1 MATSAGQVQSTIK
14 VKATAQNLDK
24 VEAQVSKLMLASE
37 KIRTQQAKTA
47 TQMAKA
53 IAVQNKDAAAKQKA
67 ALQAEKLS
75 LQNQKLSNSISNA
88 TNKQSLF
95 NKVLNTGKIL
105 ALGYTIKNL
114 GNAFTSLIQGSA
126 DYIENLNLFN
136 VVMGESTEK
145 AENFINT
152 MNDVLGLDT
161 SKMMQYMGT
170 FKGMANNMG
179 IAEDAA
185 YTMSEGLTK
194 LTYDLSSFYNT
205 SVDQAFTSLSSAIT
219 GQTKSIREQFKGIDV
234 TMGTLQVD
242 LDILGIDKT
251 VSELSYAEKSILR
264 YISILRQSQS
274 AQGDFARTMTSPAQ
288 MMRQLTERVITLAR
302 AFGNIFI
309 PILQAVLPYILAVT
323 SLLTKLFN
331 TISAFVAKIFGFE
344 MPEFDYSGITTGLGS
359 ASDDLDAVGDSAS
372 GASDKV
378 KEFKKQLQGF
388 DVLNVITSPTD
399 TPDSGGT
406 SGGGGGGAGMIDP
419 ALLEAIKNYDNRLD
433 LASDKVKELEAAIQS
448 FLSKLDFEPL
458 KKSLDNLWESM
469 KLVGNFAWQG
479 LKDFYNEFLVP
490 VAQWTIGEG
499 LPRFIDAI
507 ANGLAKIDW
516 DNLNSKLYDLFQAL
530 APFAINVGEG
540 LLWFFENV
548 LVPLATWTISDVLP
562 NFLSMLAS
570 ALKILNS
577 GIEVAAPLLSWLWD
591 HFLAP
596 IASFAGGAIVGILE
610 GVASALEWIA
620 DNELASKVLGSVLT
634 ALIGIAAVKTA
645 KSLIDTAGGLSSI
658 VSSAIQAHSKTS
670 ALNKVLLTIG
680 NTAKK
685 SKGSVVLIG
694 KDIKDLATKSSG
706 TITVGNVLI
715 TMLKNMGSAAKGIV
729 GNITNLG
736 GKISSLGS
744 KILTFGKNLIT
755 GNINAKTLG
764 KTISGT
770 LKNAFSSLTSP
781 IKTLG
786 SNIKTASTTF
796 SQTASVAS
804 KLGSTLLGGFG
815 LIVGLKATS
824 SGMKDVA
831 NQGEITALSLGK
843 VVGGMAS
850 SAAAGAKL
858 LSALGPA
865 GVVIGGIA
873 GGLAGAASAL
883 FGYNKACEEQ
893 KAYANMF
900 DGQGVAIE
908 RVTDTLKNLYNT
920 YAEQTETI
928 QEYSSKINDLKDS
941 LNDTSGSMDILLGKL
956 SSGSYNAEE
965 SDFNQISDDIKNLQD
980 TTSDLIQTETNQ
992 AINFIQFQERQG
1004 QISKDTAADRISN
1017 ALAVQQVEEKINSEY
1032 ATAMQ
1037 NLTEQYKNGEINA
1050 QTYATEMGKLKE
1062 LYSTTATASDETTV
1076 SVKNLVEQ
1084 ISAKGIDFKSYE
1096 DTKKFV
1102 NEVGDTYKQNK
1113 ETINNYYK
1121 EQKKQLEQEQID
1133 LQARMDK
1140 AKELYGE
1147 DSEEYQAYVTRYNDL
1162 TSQMSELESG
1172 RKQDLDEL
1180 KGTYKGIYEG
1190 ILTEMETTGFA
1201 STEKGEEIASKIND
1215 SLEKIG
1221 DVDYSQ
1227 LGEEMYTA
1235 ITGQLAHVNTSI
1247 STEDLPQFVENL
1259 KNFGKEGA
1267 KGFESG
1273 TKDIDENGLKIYYGQ
1288 VGANNKNA
1296 YKESATFKQPDKDE
1310 LVNSYKDGGTQIG
1323 KGAMEGQAK
1332 GIKDNTDKVNS
1343 AMKDSKEAIEA
1354 YAKSKSVWNIN
1365 SPSKVSQKWG
1375 DSIDEG
1381 LAKGIKD
1388 NTDKVKKAIK
1398 NQLDDIEKVF
1408 NSKEFKINISSDV
1421 TSSFNSI
1428 LSKLETFCSRFRNAI
1443 NSLASGMS
1451 ATMNGIKINDK
1462 GKVTYTKMPY
1472 INVPRFAE
1480 GGLPDVGSMF
1490 VAGEA
1495 GPEWVGDIGG
1505 RTGVL
1510 NSRQL
1515 SDAFASALDRVMS
1528 KHMNGNQTLNA
1539 TIPVYVGG
1547 DKVDEKQRQINLRN
1561 NNIYGTAR

>member
-24 VEAQVSKLMLASE
+24 VEAQVSKMMLATE

-47 TQMAKA
+47 TEMAKKV
-53 IAVQNKDAAAKQKA
+53 AVQNKDTASTTKLAAQT
-67 ALQAEKLS
+67 EKLT
-75 LQNQKLSNSISNA
+75 LQNQKLANSISKA
-88 TNKQSLF
+88 KDKQSLF
-95 NKVLNTGKIL
+95 NKVLNLSKYV
-105 ALGYTIKNL
+105 ALGYTLKNITTSLL
-114 GNAFTSLIQGSA
+114 GLIQGSA
-126 DYIENLNLFN
+126 DYIENMNLFT
-136 VVMGESTEK
+136 VVMGESKDK
-145 AENFINT
+145 AEEFLNT
-152 MNDVLGLDT
+152 MHNVLGLDT
-161 SKMMQYMGT
+161 SKLMQYMGT

-179 IAEDAA
+179 IAEEQA

-194 LTYDLSSFYNT
+194 LTYDLASFYNT
-205 SVDQAFTSLSSAIT
+205 SIDQAFTSLSSAIT

-234 TMGTLQVD
+234 TMGTLQTD
-242 LDILGIDKT
+242 LDNLGIDAN

-264 YISILRQSQS
+264 YISILRQSQA
-274 AQGDFARTMTSPAQ
+274 AQGDFARTMESPAQ
-288 MMRQLTERVITLAR
+288 MMKQFTERVTTLAR
-302 AFGNIFI
+302 SFANMFI
-309 PILQAVLPYILAVT
+309 PALQAVLPYILAVT
-323 SLLTKLFN
+323 SLLTKMFDA
-331 TISAFVAKIFGFE
+331 IAKFFGYE
-344 MPEFDYSGITTGLGS
+344 PMTFDYSGMDLGLGS
-359 ASDDLDAVGDSAS
+359 VSDDLDTVGDSAS
-372 GASDKV
+372 DATDKV

-399 TPDSGGT
+399 TSGSGGA
-406 SGGGGGGAGMIDP
+406 SGGAGGGINQ
-419 ALLEAIKNYDNRLD
+419 ALLDAIKNYDNRLD
-433 LASDKVKELEAAIQS
+433 LASDKVKKLEAAIQS
-448 FLSKLDFEPL
+448 FLSNLNFDNL

-469 KLVGNFAWQG
+469 KLVGNFTWQG

-865 GVVIGGIA
+865 GLVIGGIA

-1133 LQARMDK
+1133 LQARMNK

>member
-53 IAVQNKDAAAKQKA
+53 VAVQNKDAAAKQKA

-309 PILQAVLPYILAVT
+309 PILQAVLPYILAIT

-399 TPDSGGT
+399 TSDTGGAG
-406 SGGGGGGAGMIDP
+406 GGGGGGAGMIDP

-433 LASDKVKELEAAIQS
+433 LASDKVKQLEAAIQS
-448 FLSKLDFEPL
+448 FLSKLNFEPL

-469 KLVGNFAWQG
+469 KLVGNFTWQG

-490 VAQWTIGEG
+490 VAQWTVGEG

-516 DNLNSKLYDLFQAL
+516 DNLNAKLKDLFQAL
-530 APFAINVGEG
+530 APFAIHVGEG

-591 HFLAP
+591 SFIAP
-596 IASFAGGAIVGILE
+596 IASFTGGAIVGVLE
-610 GVASALEWIA
+610 SVANALEWIA
-620 DNELASKVLGSVLT
+620 DNELASKVLGGVLT
-634 ALIGIAAVKTA
+634 ALTGIAAVKTA
-645 KSLIDTAGGLSSI
+645 SSLIETAGGLSKL
-658 VSSAIQAHSKTS
+658 VSNAIQAHSKTS
-670 ALNKVLLTIG
+670 ALNKVLLTVG
-680 NTAKK
+680 KTAKN
-685 SKGSVVLIG
+685 SKGSIVLIG
-694 KDIKDLATKSSG
+694 KDIKDLATNATG
-706 TITVGNVLI
+706 TVTVGTVLT
-715 TMLKNMGSAAKGIV
+715 TMLKNMGSTAKNIV
-729 GNITNLG
+729 GGITNLG
-736 GKISSLGS
+736 
-744 KILTFGKNLIT
+744 KNVL
-755 GNINAKTLG
+755 TLG
-764 KTISGT
+764 KNVATGNTSVKDLGKTLTGT
-770 LKNAFSSLTSP
+770 LKNALSSVGSSM
-781 IKTLG
+781 KTAG
-786 SNIKTASTTF
+786 SNAKFMIDYY
-796 SQTASVAS
+796 SQTASSAT
-804 KLGSTLLGGFG
+804 KLGVSLVGAAG
-815 LIVGLKATS
+815 LVGALKTTSNAMKEIATE
-824 SGMKDVA
+824 
-831 NQGEITALSLGK
+831 GETTASSLGK
-843 VVGGMAS
+843 VVGGLAT
-850 SAAAGAKL
+850 AAASGAAIGASFGPLGALIGGVGGAFASLVSGINSYDEASRKIVKETDKKIKASKEYRDSLEEELKSLEKNTSSQLVLSDSHKTLVYELESIVDANGRVKQGYEDRAKYILGTLKEAYGIEYTMTDGQIDNYDTLIQKIKDTIEAKNAEVLADANREKYAKL
-858 LSALGPA
+858 LESETQLW
-865 GVVIGGIA
+865 VDK
-873 GGLAGAASAL
+873 
-883 FGYNKACEEQ
+883 NKAVEEHKKVSEELETAQ
-893 KAYANMF
+893 SDLADVEAQINALTKA
-900 DGQGVAIE
+900 GLPV
-908 RVTDTLKNLYNT
+908 
-920 YAEQTETI
+920 
-928 QEYSSKINDLKDS
+928 
-941 LNDTSGSMDILLGKL
+941 
-956 SSGSYNAEE
+956 
-965 SDFNQISDDIKNLQD
+965 
-980 TTSDLIQTETNQ
+980 TSDLREQ
-992 AINFIQFQERQG
+992 
-1004 QISKDTAADRISN
+1004 KSN
-1017 ALAVQQVEEKINSEY
+1017 LKKEVDD
-1032 ATAMQ
+1032 
-1037 NLTEQYKNGEINA
+1037 LTESEKKWAKEEEE
-1050 QTYATEMGKLKE
+1050 ATE
-1062 LYSTTATASDETTV
+1062 A
-1076 SVKNLVEQ
+1076 
-1084 ISAKGIDFKSYE
+1084 
-1096 DTKKFV
+1096 
-1102 NEVGDTYKQNK
+1102 YKQNILEQNAYSNLQAAIMTGDQEK
-1113 ETINNYYK
+1113 IKQAVEDFTNSYTENGETNNLTLAQRIKK
-1121 EQKKQLEQEQID
+1121 EQEAADIILKEYETKYGKDIPEEMRNSALASLNETVDGLMKQTKEVKDGKYSQELIDAWYELGNTNKDKFLEKFQELPADVQQKIID
-1133 LQARMDK
+1133 KM
-1140 AKELYGE
+1140 Y
-1147 DSEEYQAYVTRYNDL
+1147 
-1162 TSQMSELESG
+1162 
-1172 RKQDLDEL
+1172 
-1180 KGTYKGIYEG
+1180 
-1190 ILTEMETTGFA
+1190 
-1201 STEKGEEIASKIND
+1201 EKG
-1215 SLEKIG
+1215 
-1221 DVDYSQ
+1221 Y
-1227 LGEEMYTA
+1227 
-1235 ITGQLAHVNTSI
+1235 SI
-1247 STEDLPQFVENL
+1247 STELQ
-1259 KNFGKEGA
+1259 EGIKA
-1267 KGFESG
+1267 FNPEIK
-1273 TKDIDENGLKIYYGQ
+1273 
-1288 VGANNKNA
+1288 VG
-1296 YKESATFKQPDKDE
+1296 
-1310 LVNSYKDGGTQIG
+1310 VNT
-1323 KGAMEGQAK
+1323 AQAK
-1332 GIKDNTDKVNS
+1332 TDIANFISKITGSVNS
-1343 AMKDSKEAIEA
+1343 AL
-1354 YAKSKSVWNIN
+1354 NIVFGGN
-1365 SPSKVSQKWG
+1365 KANG
-1375 DSIDEG
+1375 
-1381 LAKGIKD
+1381 GIFD
-1388 NTDKVKKAIK
+1388 NGSWK
-1398 NQLDDIEKVF
+1398 
-1408 NSKEFKINISSDV
+1408 
-1421 TSSFNSI
+1421 
-1428 LSKLETFCSRFRNAI
+1428 
-1443 NSLASGMS
+1443 
-1451 ATMNGIKINDK
+1451 
-1462 GKVTYTKMPY
+1462 P
-1472 INVPRFAE
+1472 VPRYAT

-1495 GPEWVGDIGG
+1495 GPEWVGDINGK
-1505 RTGVL
+1505 TGVL
-1510 NSRQL
+1510 NSGQL
-1515 SDAFASALDRVMS
+1515 SNVFANALDNVMS
-1528 KHMNGNQTLNA
+1528 RYMSGNQTLNA